1 MIQIPYSF
9 TRSYRKVTSQT
20 AVVASAAGASS
31 AQTQSWAISLYMAKA
46 LAVIALLGLRC
57 SWQWAT
63 VGFVS
68 YCRVRELEVMDFVRL
83 RLTRLLA

>member
-1 MIQIPYSF
+1 
-9 TRSYRKVTSQT
+9 
-20 AVVASAAGASS
+20 
-31 AQTQSWAISLYMAKA
+31 MAEA

-68 YCRVRELEVMDFVRL
+68 YCRVRGARDHGFRTAKAYQVACLNKERQLDVIGVDHVGINL
-83 RLTRLLA
+83 QL